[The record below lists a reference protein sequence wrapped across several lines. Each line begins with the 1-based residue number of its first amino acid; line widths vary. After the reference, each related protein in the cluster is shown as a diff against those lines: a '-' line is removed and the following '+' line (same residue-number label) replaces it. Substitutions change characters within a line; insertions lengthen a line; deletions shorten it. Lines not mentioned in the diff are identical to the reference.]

1 MNWDGPSKLA
11 FSNWQP
17 VNYTSRTAQHSRSSS
32 TSTVVED
39 MISPLA
45 AVRSQSPP
53 ATAVT
58 ADSPSLATGP
68 RISIKPLLTAPC
80 SPVLQLKGGSLT
92 PCLSPHNDN
101 MLDYHAGHSE
111 SDVGSS
117 PDEAFLTDLQMQS
130 SEDDDEDS
138 CVFDMD
144 SDWSQQSPASQAL
157 VSNALAYGSTGKPQ
171 PWAIRPMGVYDS
183 LRAQIR
189 AIDDDDDEFYSS

>member
-1 MNWDGPSKLA
+1 MNWEGPSKLA
-11 FSNWQP
+11 FSNWQS
-17 VNYTSRTAQHSRSSS
+17 VNYTSRTSQHSRSSS
-32 TSTVVED
+32 TSTIVED

-45 AVRSQSPP
+45 AVGSQSPP

-58 ADSPSLATGP
+58 ADSPSLAIGQ

-92 PCLSPHNDN
+92 PCLSPHNDSVLEYQQEN
-101 MLDYHAGHSE
+101 SE
-111 SDVGSS
+111 TVEAST
-117 PDEAFLTDLQMQS
+117 DEELLTELQMQS
-130 SEDDDEDS
+130 SEDDS
-138 CVFDMD
+138 CVFDME
-144 SDWSQQSPASQAL
+144 SDWSQQSPASAAL